1 MNTEKDKIIH
11 GYYCENCIH
20 DNHKDWRLFC
30 QNCSKSME
38 YYYNQP
44 REVDNFIPIEN
55 KCLKWISSTDFT
67 YQNQIDNQ
75 TFEMSMRCYKRTSDS
90 MYYYVSLEV
99 YNKRKQ
105 RATNENKKLVT
116 GLNPHATITE
126 ARKAFHLLENNV
138 LEAYNKHYNIIILVE
153 WTDNKRRDIY
163 YRYLSRYGYDY
174 NTLFGSKVLMKK
186 YEKGEMCNE

>member
-11 GYYCENCIH
+11 GRYCENCIH
-20 DNHKDWRLFC
+20 NNYKDWRLFC

-44 REVDNFIPIEN
+44 KEVDNFMPIEN
-55 KCLKWISSTDFT
+55 EHLKWINFTNFT
-67 YQNQIDNQ
+67 YQTQINNQ
-75 TFEMSMRCYKRTSDS
+75 TFEMSMRCCKRTSDS
-90 MYYYVSLEV
+90 MYYDVSLEV

-105 RATNENKKLVT
+105 RATNEDKKLIT

-138 LEAYNKHYNIIILVE
+138 LDVYNKHYNIIILVG

-163 YRYLSRYGYDY
+163 HRYLSRYGYSY
-174 NTLFGSKVLMKK
+174 NTFFGSKVLMKK

>member
-11 GYYCENCIH
+11 GWYCENCIR
-20 DNHKDWRLFC
+20 DNHKDWRIFC
-30 QNCSKSME
+30 HNCSKSME
-38 YYYNQP
+38 YYCNQP

-75 TFEMSMRCYKRTSDS
+75 IFKMSMHCYKRTSDS

-105 RATNENKKLVT
+105 RAANENKKLIT
-116 GLNPHATITE
+116 GLNPHVTITE
-126 ARKAFHLLENNV
+126 ARKAFHLLEDNV
-138 LEAYNKHYNIIILVE
+138 LEAYNKYYNIIILAE

>member
-1 MNTEKDKIIH
+1 MNTEKDKNIH
-11 GYYCENCIH
+11 GRYCENCIH
-20 DNHKDWRLFC
+20 NNYKDWRLFC

-44 REVDNFIPIEN
+44 KEVDNFMPIEN
-55 KCLKWISSTDFT
+55 EHLKWVNSTDFI

-90 MYYYVSLEV
+90 MYFYVSLEV

-105 RATNENKKLVT
+105 REANEDKKLIT

-138 LEAYNKHYNIIILVE
+138 LDAYNKYYNIIILVG

-174 NTLFGSKVLMKK
+174 KLIGSKVLMKK
-186 YEKGEMCNE
+186 YKKGEMCNE